1 MSSRFAAGLVAAA
14 LPLGASAAPE
24 SFTVDP
30 YHSFPYFEVVHLGTS
45 SIRGH
50 FEKITGKMVLDTAA
64 KSGTIELAVP
74 TGTLTTGDND
84 KGSRARSRDEHLRSP
99 DFFNV
104 AEFPTM
110 SYTGKATKFNGD
122 APATVEGQLTLLG
135 VSKPLTLTVE
145 RWKCGPDPRTQG
157 KRYFCG
163 GNATGA
169 FNRSDFGMKFIVGP
183 VSDEVKLW
191 MSLEA
196 FRD

>member
-1 MSSRFAAGLVAAA
+1 
-14 LPLGASAAPE
+14 
-24 SFTVDP
+24 
-30 YHSFPYFEVVHLGTS
+30 
-45 SIRGH
+45 
-50 FEKITGKMVLDTAA
+50 
-64 KSGTIELAVP
+64 
-74 TGTLTTGDND
+74 
-84 KGSRARSRDEHLRSP
+84 
-99 DFFNV
+99 
-104 AEFPTM
+104 M
-110 SYTGKATKFNGD
+110 SYKGKATKFNGD
-122 APATVEGQLTLLG
+122 APATVEGELTLLG
-135 VSKPLTLTVE
+135 VSKPVTLTVE